1 MRLAETEYGKRLEKY
16 STSTISLISL
26 ADASTKEI
34 ALKTS
39 EITTD
44 STLSEEEVRT
54 KLIELLNNKGT
65 K

>member
-34 ALKTS
+34 ALKAS

>member
-1 MRLAETEYGKRLEKY
+1 MRLRGKAYDERLEKY
-16 STSTISLISL
+16 SYTTINLISL
-26 ADASTKEI
+26 ANASTKEI
-34 ALKTS
+34 ALKAS